1 MEAVME
7 LQSVTVTSAAMT
19 EEEFE
24 AWCDEDVK
32 AEYVDG
38 EVIVHSPVSTRHSD
52 MVLFL
57 AGLMRLVVQQ
67 HDLGRILGP
76 ELQVRL
82 RPGLRRVPDL
92 LFVAKERADRIQP
105 TLVEGAPDLIV
116 EVVSPDSVERDWREK
131 YWEYQTA
138 GVGEYWVVDLEYQRL
153 AVYRLDEQS
162 RYQAVPA
169 EEGVYRSQVLPG
181 FWLRAGWLWQEPL
194 PNELDMAREMGLLS
208 SEA

>member
-1 MEAVME
+1 MEAVTE
-7 LQSVTVTSAAMT
+7 LQPVTATSAVMT

-52 MVLFL
+52 VVLFL
-57 AGLMRLVVQQ
+57 AGLMRVIVQQ
-67 HDLGRILGP
+67 HDLGRVLGP

-92 LFVAKERADRIQP
+92 LFVAKERADMIQP

-116 EVVSPDSVERDWREK
+116 EIVSPDSVERDWREK
-131 YWEYQTA
+131 YLEYQAA

-153 AVYRLDEQS
+153 AVYRLGEQG
-162 RYQAVPA
+162 RYQAVLA
-169 EEGVYRSQVLPG
+169 EEGVYRSQILPG
-181 FWLRAGWLWQEPL
+181 FWLRAEWLWQEPL
-194 PNELDMAREMGLLS
+194 PSELDVAREMGLFS
-208 SEA
+208 